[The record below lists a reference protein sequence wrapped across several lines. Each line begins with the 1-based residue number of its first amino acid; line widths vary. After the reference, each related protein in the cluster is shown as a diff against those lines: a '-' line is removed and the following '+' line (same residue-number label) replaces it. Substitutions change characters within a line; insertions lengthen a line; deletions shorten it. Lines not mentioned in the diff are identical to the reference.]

1 MAAENENNPL
11 TFSDEQI
18 LGQIYST
25 HVHSDTKFDAGSL
38 FTLVENVLTRSTDIV
53 ENRVQETQGNIN
65 RSDDLIPR
73 ANFSSPLCTLKQ
85 ISSELCCKPPGEEN
99 AHKTALT
106 ILNKLS
112 TYSWDAK
119 AVLTLAAFALEYGEF
134 WLLSQHQPTDLLAK
148 SLAIIKRV
156 PSLTKDLGKHRI
168 AILEFNTLIKAT
180 LKVIELI
187 FELGKLA
194 SIHNTKDVPALIPA
208 LEQIPV
214 DVYWAIITVA
224 AIVTQIDSLIL
235 DKDTRQ
241 ELAPFGQKIN
251 IILTKLR
258 KKILLCKEQIEEAE
272 YLKLLTLYFQTPTE
286 ISVVLKFLFYGK
298 NTPKTNIYDG
308 ETQVSIDV
316 LQKKDIFLFFSTL
329 DIIESDF
336 DYLIPIYN
344 TIKTG
349 DRYKIL
355 WVPIVEEWN
364 DELRIQF
371 DSLKSK
377 MPWYVLYNS
386 EPIRG
391 IKFIREYLHFK
402 NKPTI
407 VVLSPQA
414 KILHLNAFYMI
425 EVWGLSG
432 FPFTETIQE
441 SLTLESSWIHSLVKD
456 INSHIPQWFKEQK
469 YIFFYGGKDKEWIQ
483 RFTKFAS
490 TLASDPTL
498 KEANISIELF
508 CIEYEAVNVK
518 RFWRGIESLFLTKVD
533 KTITSVTQEV
543 QKLFSYKNESGWAL
557 LTHGSTVLLTGHGT
571 TMLKT
576 VSEFDNWKKFV
587 IKSGFEIS
595 FKEHYEKV
603 VQSNR
608 ICSHIIIPKTTG
620 KIPDFIECPECH
632 RKMEVFISYKCC
644 HIEEENI
651 ATNA

>member
-1 MAAENENNPL
+1 MCL
-11 TFSDEQI
+11 I
-18 LGQIYST
+18 
-25 HVHSDTKFDAGSL
+25 FDGLL
-38 FTLVENVLTRSTDIV
+38 FQGN
-53 ENRVQETQGNIN
+53 QGNID
-65 RSDDLIPR
+65 RTCHPIPQD
-73 ANFSSPLCTLKQ
+73 NFSSPLCTLKQ

-99 AHKTALT
+99 AHKTTLI

-187 FELGKLA
+187 FELEKLA
-194 SIHNTKDVPALIPA
+194 SIHDTKDVPALIPA

-251 IILTKLR
+251 IVLTKLR
-258 KKILLCKEQIEEAE
+258 KQILLCKEQIEEAQ

-298 NTPKTNIYDG
+298 NTPKTDIYDG
-308 ETQVSIDV
+308 ETQVSIEV
-316 LQKKDIFLFFSTL
+316 LQKNDIFLFFSTL
-329 DIIESDF
+329 DITESDF
-336 DYLIPIYN
+336 DHLIPIYN

-349 DRYKIL
+349 DQYKIL

-364 DELRIQF
+364 DELRIQLEF
-371 DSLKSK
+371 LKSK

-386 EPIRG
+386 EPVRG

-402 NKPTI
+402 NKPII

-414 KILHLNAFYMI
+414 KILHFNAFYMI

-432 FPFTETIQE
+432 FPFTETIQQ
-441 SLTLESSWIHSLVKD
+441 SLTLKSSWIHSLVTD
-456 INSHIPQWFKEQK
+456 IKPHIPQWVRSIDLMSFQEL
-469 YIFFYGGKDKEWIQ
+469 
-483 RFTKFAS
+483 T
-490 TLASDPTL
+490 SDVPTL
-498 KEANISIELF
+498 NAISPPL
-508 CIEYEAVNVK
+508 V
-518 RFWRGIESLFLTKVD
+518 RS
-533 KTITSVTQEV
+533 
-543 QKLFSYKNESGWAL
+543 SG
-557 LTHGSTVLLTGHGT
+557 
-571 TMLKT
+571 KT
-576 VSEFDNWKKFV
+576 VGS
-587 IKSGFEIS
+587 
-595 FKEHYEKV
+595 
-603 VQSNR
+603 
-608 ICSHIIIPKTTG
+608 
-620 KIPDFIECPECH
+620 
-632 RKMEVFISYKCC
+632 
-644 HIEEENI
+644 
-651 ATNA
+651 